1 MLSANQI
8 KSINALK
15 LKKNRED
22 RRQFIAEGS
31 KLVIDLLHS
40 DHKVQEILA
49 TSEWIDLNHAILL
62 RSKVIYRSVTEKEI
76 ARITALNTPGPVLAV
91 VEIPS
96 ITIQP
101 DSFSDKL
108 ILALD
113 DIRDPGNLG
122 TIIRIA
128 DWFGIDAVI
137 CSETTVDLYNPKVVQ
152 ATMGSIARVR
162 VYYTDLA
169 GFISQLP
176 ENIKIYGAFL
186 KGDIIY
192 TKELSDKGVIIIGN
206 ESNGISAG
214 LEKFVTDRLF
224 IPPCKSGNERDD
236 HAESLNASVAAAII
250 CSEFR
255 RRIL

>member
-40 DHKVQEILA
+40 DYKVQEILA
-49 TSEWIDLNHAILL
+49 TPEWIELNHAILL
-62 RSKVIYRSVTEKEI
+62 RAKILYRSVNEKEI
-76 ARITALNTPGPVLAV
+76 ARITALNTPSPVLAV

-96 ITIQP
+96 LTLHP
-101 DSFSDKL
+101 DSFTDKL

-128 DWFGIDAVI
+128 DWFGIDAVL
-137 CSETTVDLYNPKVVQ
+137 CSETSVDLYNPKVVQ
-152 ATMGSIARVR
+152 ATMGSFARVR
-162 VYYTDLA
+162 IHYTDLA
-169 GFISQLP
+169 GLFPKLP
-176 ENIKIYGAFL
+176 ENIKVYGAFL
-186 KGDIIY
+186 EGDSIY

-224 IPPCKSGNERDD
+224 IPPCKSGKKQDD

-250 CSEFR
+250 CSEFK
-255 RRIL
+255 RRIF